1 MDLQTAFDLAKKQLD
16 HGNLI
21 EGYLMDDG
29 RLYPAYYTREEWE
42 SFLNYMETNYPI
54 AHHSFD
60 DGNGGE
66 LEEKRFKGKLVPPK
80 MASYG
85 SSSRFLFMLAKDI
98 PYFEFEC
105 KLPISIP
112 GPRPGTETEAS
123 LDGYLPSKQIFVEAK
138 CHEIYKPSKHEHN
151 VKYDAF
157 YDFLMDGTN
166 GRFSWGLDKGV
177 SRRGNPY
184 EHFSYYWDGRRIES
198 YDIKQ
203 VLCHLLGI
211 GKKCLTNH
219 CFDKV
224 QLLYLVY
231 KPGDKLLSFIDDC
244 QTRLSILEAW
254 EKEKKEAESIDYD
267 AVYKSI
273 LLFLRNHQH
282 IGLDLPEKD
291 VLKMAENFSFSFCD
305 QHSFLSYLQ

>member
-16 HGNLI
+16 HGNLK

-29 RLYPAYYTREEWE
+29 RLYSVYYTREKWE
-42 SFLNYMETNYPI
+42 SFLNYMETNYPV

-98 PYFEFEC
+98 PHFEFEC

-166 GRFSWGLDKGV
+166 GRFAWGLDKGV

-184 EHFSYYWDGRRIES
+184 EYFSYYWDGHRIES

-203 VLCHLLGI
+203 VLCHMLGI
-211 GKKCLTNH
+211 GKKCLTEHYFEN
-219 CFDKV
+219 V

-231 KPGDKLLSFIDDC
+231 KPENDLLSFVDNH
-244 QTRLSILEAW
+244 QTRDLIVAAW
-254 EKEKKEAESIDYD
+254 EKEKKEAESIDYSL
-267 AVYKSI
+267 VFQSI

-282 IGLDLPEKD
+282 IALDLSEDDINK
-291 VLKMAENFSFSFCD
+291 LAGKFSFSFCN
-305 QHSFLSYLQ
+305 QHDFMSFIE

>member
-1 MDLQTAFDLAKKQLD
+1 MDLQTSFDLAKKQLD
-16 HGNLI
+16 RGNLN

-29 RLYPAYYTREEWE
+29 RLYPAYYTREEWK
-42 SFLNYMETNYPI
+42 SFLNQMETKYP
-54 AHHSFD
+54 AVYQSFD
-60 DGNGGE
+60 DGKGGE
-66 LEEKRFKGKLVPPK
+66 LKEKRFKGKLVPPK

-85 SSSRFLFMLAKDI
+85 SSSRFLFLLSKDI
-98 PYFEFEC
+98 PHFEFEC

-157 YDFLMDGTN
+157 YDFLKEGTN
-166 GRFSWGLDKGV
+166 GRFSWGLDKGI
-177 SRRGNPY
+177 SRRGKPH
-184 EHFSYYWDGRRIES
+184 EFFCYYWDNHRIES
-198 YDIKQ
+198 FDIKQ

-211 GKKCLTNH
+211 GKQCLKDH

-231 KPGDKLLSFIDDC
+231 KPGNQLLSFIDDE
-244 QTRLSILEAW
+244 QTRSSILDAW
-254 EKEKKEAESIDYD
+254 EKEKYEAESIDYES
-267 AVYKSI
+267 VYKSI

-282 IGLDLPEKD
+282 LGSDLSEEN
-291 VLKMAENFSFSFCD
+291 VSKMAGGFSFSFCD
-305 QHSFLSYLQ
+305 QSNYLPFLE